1 MASRVAARA
10 PRRGRRHAGGL
21 GFGGVVDHRRVR
33 AVAGDRSAHG
43 AGRHD
48 RVRRLPTPH
57 SSVVGGETPGRVLR
71 QRSRVGR
78 AERAALLAS
87 AVSRAAPRPRDATRP
102 PRARYEERARCE
114 AGAPS
119 IAARNG
125 AVGQRCDEDG
135 RGSRRLMPGPNVPFP
150 PMEAQLVEKLP
161 EGERWQYEPKW
172 DGFRGVL
179 ENDGGELALWSRNER
194 PLLRYFPELRK
205 LGDLLPP
212 HSALDGE
219 IVIEL
224 IGLDGVIAKRVDLP
238 YKPGARDAVS
248 KVKHH
253 RTVDCVIVGYR
264 TSGTKIASL
273 LLGLYRED
281 GTLDFVGHTS
291 GIAGPLQ
298 AQLQEMLPPLL
309 KEDQHIDQDW
319 GRTPEGGSRWS
330 QGKDL
335 PWHEI
340 RPEIVCEVRFDKM
353 EQERFRHGTRFIRFR
368 PDKEP
373 KQCTWEQVKPTAK
386 PGDPR
391 LDDLLRGK
399 LG

>member
-1 MASRVAARA
+1 M
-10 PRRGRRHAGGL
+10 
-21 GFGGVVDHRRVR
+21 
-33 AVAGDRSAHG
+33 
-43 AGRHD
+43 
-48 RVRRLPTPH
+48 
-57 SSVVGGETPGRVLR
+57 
-71 QRSRVGR
+71 
-78 AERAALLAS
+78 
-87 AVSRAAPRPRDATRP
+87 
-102 PRARYEERARCE
+102 
-114 AGAPS
+114 
-119 IAARNG
+119 
-125 AVGQRCDEDG
+125 
-135 RGSRRLMPGPNVPFP
+135 
-150 PMEAQLVEKLP
+150 
-161 EGERWQYEPKW
+161 
-172 DGFRGVL
+172 L

-224 IGLDGVIAKRVDLP
+224 DGRLEFDAMQMRLHPAESRIRRLSAETPARYIAFDILLWNGEPIHERPLAERRKELERVAKGFSLSPVSKDPALAQQWLERLEIIGLDGVIAKRVDLP

-264 TSGTKIASL
+264 TSGKKIASL

-291 GIAGPLQ
+291 GITGSLQ
-298 AQLQEMLPPLL
+298 EQLQQMLPPLL
-309 KEDQHIDQDW
+309 KDRGGDQWARSDQHIEEEW

-335 PWHEI
+335 PWHEV

-368 PDKEP
+368 PDKNP
-373 KQCTWEQVKPTAK
+373 RDCTWEQVKPTPR
-386 PGDPR
+386 PGDPK
-391 LDDLLRGK
+391 LDDLLAGR
-399 LG
+399 LS

>member
-1 MASRVAARA
+1 MAAASRRT
-10 PRRGRRHAGGL
+10 L
-21 GFGGVVDHRRVR
+21 
-33 AVAGDRSAHG
+33 S
-43 AGRHD
+43 
-48 RVRRLPTPH
+48 
-57 SSVVGGETPGRVLR
+57 E
-71 QRSRVGR
+71 
-78 AERAALLAS
+78 
-87 AVSRAAPRPRDATRP
+87 
-102 PRARYEERARCE
+102 
-114 AGAPS
+114 
-119 IAARNG
+119 
-125 AVGQRCDEDG
+125 
-135 RGSRRLMPGPNVPFP
+135 LMPGPNVPFP
-150 PMEAQLVEKLP
+150 PMEALLVETLP
-161 EGERWQYEPKW
+161 AGERWQYEPKW

-179 ENDGGELALWSRNER
+179 ENDGGELALWSRNGR
-194 PLLRYFPELRK
+194 PLLRYFPELRP
-205 LGDLLPP
+205 LGDLLLP

-219 IVIEL
+219 IVIEHEGRL
-224 IGLDGVIAKRVDLP
+224 DFDAMQMRLHPAESRVRKLSVETPSRYIAFDILLWNGEPIHERPLAERRPELEKRAKGFSLSPTSKDAAVARHWLERLEIIGLDGVIAKRVDLP

-253 RTVDCVIVGYR
+253 RTCDCVIVGYR

-273 LLGLYRED
+273 LLGLYRDD

-309 KEDQHIDQDW
+309 KGDQHIEQEW

-340 RPEIVCEVRFDKM
+340 RPEIVCEVRFDKL
-353 EQERFRHGTRFIRFR
+353 EQERFRHGTRFLRFR
-368 PDKEP
+368 PDKDP
-373 KQCTWEQVKPTAK
+373 KQCTWEQVKPTPK

-391 LDDLLRGK
+391 LDDLLRGN

>member
-194 PLLRYFPELRK
+194 PLLRYFPELRP
-205 LGDLLPP
+205 LGELLPP

-219 IVIEL
+219 IVISR
-224 IGLDGVIAKRVDLP
+224 DGVLDFDSMQLRLHPAESRVRKLSAEIPAEFVVFDVLLWDSERVHQEP
-238 YKPGARDAVS
+238 LEDRRAELE
-248 KVKHH
+248 
-253 RTVDCVIVGYR
+253 
-264 TSGTKIASL
+264 KIAN
-273 LLGLYRED
+273 G
-281 GTLDFVGHTS
+281 
-291 GIAGPLQ
+291 
-298 AQLQEMLPPLL
+298 
-309 KEDQHIDQDW
+309 
-319 GRTPEGGSRWS
+319 
-330 QGKDL
+330 
-335 PWHEI
+335 
-340 RPEIVCEVRFDKM
+340 
-353 EQERFRHGTRFIRFR
+353 FRLS
-368 PDKEP
+368 
-373 KQCTWEQVKPTAK
+373 PTTTDA
-386 PGDPR
+386 
-391 LDDLLRGK
+391 
-399 LG
+399 